1 MDEEASSEAI
11 ASSVFGLEEMPSN
24 FRGKNATQEA
34 LRKSKQTTH
43 ATANSMLQAM
53 NCGVDTQ
60 VEPAFMHTLNT
71 NPDLPTMIYYTRR
84 YVLTC
89 YCLIDVI
96 LAHAHALLLMHVA
109 KRMMPSAVQ

>member
-84 YVLTC
+84 Y
-89 YCLIDVI
+89 
-96 LAHAHALLLMHVA
+96 AHKQLHLVYVHVCMHCCC
-109 KRMMPSAVQ
+109 MSCQSGYY

>member
-53 NCGVDTQ
+53 NCGIDTQ

-84 YVLTC
+84 YMHTC
-89 YCLIDVI
+89 LYSLNTCTCTCIAVI
-96 LAHAHALLLMHVA
+96 TCHCWM
-109 KRMMPSAVQ
+109 

>member
-34 LRKSKQTTH
+34 MRKSKQTTH

-84 YVLTC
+84 
-89 YCLIDVI
+89 
-96 LAHAHALLLMHVA
+96 
-109 KRMMPSAVQ
+109 